1 MVKKKR
7 LGRTLDSLLSK
18 PVDATP
24 ADSGNSTSAGTESD
38 VFKNI
43 AVDLLQRGQYQPRD
57 DMRQDTLED
66 LAASIRAQGVVQPI
80 VVRPITGKSGGSQRY
95 EIIAGERRW
104 RASQQAG
111 LSTVPV
117 IVREVDDEGA
127 LAIALIENIQRE
139 NLNAMEEAVALKRLV
154 DEFGLT
160 HARVA
165 EAVGRSRAAVS
176 NLMRLLE
183 LNDDV
188 RALVESGALDMGH
201 ARALLAISGPRQSQV
216 ASEVVARGLSARDTE
231 ALVKR
236 ILSTA
241 TPGRGGSR
249 AVDPDVQ
256 RLERELKEHLGARVE
271 IKARSRGR
279 GSLVIHYTSLDE
291 LDGILK
297 HIKP

>member
-1 MVKKKR
+1 MAKR
-7 LGRTLDSLLSK
+7 RGLGRGLDALLGGTGSAAALGGDDQGGRSGELRK
-18 PVDATP
+18 VPVDL
-24 ADSGNSTSAGTESD
+24 
-38 VFKNI
+38 I
-43 AVDLLQRGQYQPRD
+43 QRGRYQPRMQMD
-57 DMRQDTLED
+57 DEALAS
-66 LAASIRAQGVVQPI
+66 LAASIRERGVLQPI
-80 VVRPITGKSGGSQRY
+80 VVRAIAAGRF

-111 LSTVPV
+111 LADVPV
-117 IVREVDDEGA
+117 IVLDVADEDA

-160 HARVA
+160 HARAA

-176 NLMRLLE
+176 NLLRLLE
-183 LNDDV
+183 LNADV
-188 RALVESGALDMGH
+188 RGLVESGALDMGH
-201 ARALLAISGPRQSQV
+201 ARALLGISGARQSLA
-216 ASEVVARGLSARDTE
+216 ASEVVARGLSARETE

-236 ILSTA
+236 ILSGASA
-241 TPGRGGSR
+241 TSPGKAG
-249 AVDPDVQ
+249 VDPDVQ

-279 GSLVIHYTSLDE
+279 GALVIHYTSLDE

-297 HIKP
+297 HIKPA

>member
-1 MVKKKR
+1 LDAL
-7 LGRTLDSLLSK
+7 LGGTAAAAALGGSDAGERGAELRQL
-18 PVDATP
+18 PVDL
-24 ADSGNSTSAGTESD
+24 
-38 VFKNI
+38 I
-43 AVDLLQRGQYQPRD
+43 QRGIYQPRSRID
-57 DMRQDTLED
+57 DEALAS
-66 LAASIRAQGVVQPI
+66 LAASIRERGVLQPI
-80 VVRPITGKSGGSQRY
+80 IVRPIAGGRF

-111 LSTVPV
+111 LSAVPV

-139 NLNAMEEAVALKRLV
+139 NLNAMEEAIALKRLV

-201 ARALLAISGPRQSQV
+201 ARALLAISGPRQSQA
-216 ASEVVARGLSARDTE
+216 ASKVVARGLSARDTE

-236 ILSTA
+236 LLSTA
-241 TPGRGGSR
+241 TPGRGGKR

>member
-1 MVKKKR
+1 MARRKG
-7 LGRTLDSLLSK
+7 LGRGLDALLGGTAAAAALGDSDAGERGGELQQL
-18 PVDATP
+18 PVDL
-24 ADSGNSTSAGTESD
+24 
-38 VFKNI
+38 I
-43 AVDLLQRGQYQPRD
+43 QRGIYQPRSQMD
-57 DMRQDTLED
+57 DEALAS
-66 LAASIRAQGVVQPI
+66 LAASIRERGVLQPI
-80 VVRPITGKSGGSQRY
+80 MVRPVAGGRF

-111 LSTVPV
+111 LSAVPV

-183 LNDDV
+183 LNHDV

>member
-1 MVKKKR
+1 MAKR
-7 LGRTLDSLLSK
+7 RGLGRGLDALLGGVGSASLLDGASSSEQVGDLRQL
-18 PVDATP
+18 PVDM
-24 ADSGNSTSAGTESD
+24 
-38 VFKNI
+38 I
-43 AVDLLQRGQYQPRD
+43 QRGRFQPRLQMD
-57 DMRQDTLED
+57 DEALAS
-66 LAASIRAQGVVQPI
+66 LAASIRERGVLQPI
-80 VVRPITGKSGGSQRY
+80 VVRPLAAGRF

-111 LSTVPV
+111 LAHVPV
-117 IVREVDDEGA
+117 IVREVDDEDA

-176 NLMRLLE
+176 NLLRLLD

-188 RALVESGALDMGH
+188 RGLVESGALDMGH
-201 ARALLAISGPRQSQV
+201 ARALLAISGARQSQA

-241 TPGRGGSR
+241 VSAPAGN
-249 AVDPDVQ
+249 AAADPDVQ
-256 RLERELKEHLGARVE
+256 RLERDLKEHLGARVE

-297 HIKP
+297 HIKPS

>member
-1 MVKKKR
+1 MARRKG
-7 LGRTLDSLLSK
+7 LGRGLDALLGGAGSAAALDNPAAPGTDGQLRQM
-18 PVDATP
+18 PVDL
-24 ADSGNSTSAGTESD
+24 
-38 VFKNI
+38 I
-43 AVDLLQRGQYQPRD
+43 QRGQYQPRLQMD
-57 DMRQDTLED
+57 DEA
-66 LAASIRAQGVVQPI
+66 LASLADSIRERGVLQPI
-80 VVRPITGKSGGSQRY
+80 VVRPIAGGRF

-111 LSTVPV
+111 LADVPV
-117 IVREVDDEGA
+117 IVREVGDEDA

-139 NLNAMEEAVALKRLV
+139 NLNAMEEAIALKRLI

-160 HARVA
+160 HARA
-165 EAVGRSRAAVS
+165 AQAVGRSRAAVS
-176 NLMRLLE
+176 NLLRLLD

-188 RALVESGALDMGH
+188 RGLVESGALDMGH
-201 ARALLAISGPRQSQV
+201 ARALLALSGPTQSQA

-236 ILSTA
+236 LTQGSSSPAA
-241 TPGRGGSR
+241 TL
-249 AVDPDVQ
+249 AKADPDVQ

-271 IKARSRGR
+271 IKSGSRGR

-297 HIKP
+297 HINPP

>member
-1 MVKKKR
+1 MAKR
-7 LGRTLDSLLSK
+7 KGLGRGLDALLGG
-18 PVDATP
+18 
-24 ADSGNSTSAGTESD
+24 SGSAAALGGGA
-38 VFKNI
+38 VGRPI
-43 AVDLLQRGQYQPRD
+43 AEVQQLPLDMIQRGIYQPRLQMD
-57 DMRQDTLED
+57 DEALAS
-66 LAASIRAQGVVQPI
+66 LAASIRERGVLQPI
-80 VVRPITGKSGGSQRY
+80 VVRPITDGRF

-111 LSTVPV
+111 LSDVPV

-139 NLNAMEEAVALKRLV
+139 NLNAMEEAVALKRLA

-176 NLMRLLE
+176 NLMRLLD

-188 RALVESGALDMGH
+188 RGLVESGALGMGH
-201 ARALLAISGPRQSQV
+201 ARALLAISGPRQSQA

-236 ILSTA
+236 ILSA
-241 TPGRGGSR
+241 SSSSR
-249 AVDPDVQ
+249 RSHSAVDPDVQ
-256 RLERELKEHLGARVE
+256 RLERELKERLGARVE

-279 GSLVIHYTSLDE
+279 GALVIHYTSLDE

-297 HIKP
+297 HITPG

>member
-1 MVKKKR
+1 MARRKG
-7 LGRTLDSLLSK
+7 LGRGLDALLGGTAAAAALGASDAGERGGELQQV
-18 PVDATP
+18 PVDL
-24 ADSGNSTSAGTESD
+24 
-38 VFKNI
+38 I
-43 AVDLLQRGQYQPRD
+43 QRGSYQPRSQMD
-57 DMRQDTLED
+57 DEALAS
-66 LAASIRAQGVVQPI
+66 LAASIRERGVLQPI
-80 VVRPITGKSGGSQRY
+80 IVRPVAGGRF

-111 LSTVPV
+111 LSAVPV

-188 RALVESGALDMGH
+188 RALVEGGALDMGH
-201 ARALLAISGPRQSQV
+201 ARALLAISGPRQSQA

-236 ILSTA
+236 ILSPA
-241 TPGRGGSR
+241 TPGRGGNR

>member
-1 MVKKKR
+1 MARRKG
-7 LGRTLDSLLSK
+7 LGRGLDALLGGTAAAAALGDSDAGERGGELQQL
-18 PVDATP
+18 PVDL
-24 ADSGNSTSAGTESD
+24 
-38 VFKNI
+38 I
-43 AVDLLQRGQYQPRD
+43 QRGIYQPRSQMD
-57 DMRQDTLED
+57 DEALAS
-66 LAASIRAQGVVQPI
+66 LAASIRERGVLQPI
-80 VVRPITGKSGGSQRY
+80 IVRPVAGGRF

-111 LSTVPV
+111 LSAVPV
-117 IVREVDDEGA
+117 IVREVDAEGA

-139 NLNAMEEAVALKRLV
+139 DLNAMEEAVALKRLV

-188 RALVESGALDMGH
+188 RALVASGALDMGH
-201 ARALLAISGPRQSQV
+201 ARALLAISGPRQSQA
-216 ASEVVARGLSARDTE
+216 ASEVIARGLSARDTE

-236 ILSTA
+236 ILSPA
-241 TPGRGGSR
+241 TPGRSGNR

>member
-1 MVKKKR
+1 MAKR
-7 LGRTLDSLLSK
+7 RGLGRGLDALLGG
-18 PVDATP
+18 P
-24 ADSGNSTSAGTESD
+24 GSAAAASSEQAGD
-38 VFKNI
+38 LRHVP
-43 AVDLLQRGQYQPRD
+43 VDLLERGRFQPRLLMD
-57 DMRQDTLED
+57 DEALTS
-66 LAASIRAQGVVQPI
+66 LAESIRERGVLQPI
-80 VVRPITGKSGGSQRY
+80 VVRPIAKGRF

-111 LSTVPV
+111 LADVPV
-117 IVREVDDEGA
+117 IVLDVADEDA

-160 HARVA
+160 HARA
-165 EAVGRSRAAVS
+165 AQAVGRSRAAVS
-176 NLMRLLE
+176 NLLRLLE

-188 RALVESGALDMGH
+188 RGLVESGALDMGH
-201 ARALLAISGPRQSQV
+201 ARALLAIVGRRQSQ
-216 ASEVVARGLSARDTE
+216 AATEVVAKGLSARETE

-236 ILSTA
+236 ILSSAAAPRTSDA
-241 TPGRGGSR
+241 
-249 AVDPDVQ
+249 AADPDVR

-279 GSLVIHYTSLDE
+279 GALLIHYTSLDE

-297 HIKP
+297 HIKPS